1 MQVLDASSAVYAWDN
16 YPAVLFPPL
25 WAYLAAEIHAA
36 RIKIAFVALEETTH
50 VHLPVARGCVRP
62 GSSCCQSPTP

>member
-16 YPAVLFPPL
+16 YPKDLFPPL

-36 RIKIAFVALEETTH
+36 RVKMPFVALEETTH
-50 VHLPVARGCVRP
+50 VSPGC
-62 GSSCCQSPTP
+62 GA